1 MCFFFVLQTD
11 QDHNIFKKL
20 SAENIDSENGWV
32 STWMWA
38 THYHMWATHTH
49 WWATHRHW
57 RSTQATLCKK
67 NMCMLIVKHCK
78 SCLI

>member
-1 MCFFFVLQTD
+1 MCFCFVLQTD

-20 SAENIDSENGWV
+20 SAENIDSKNGWV

-49 WWATHRHW
+49 WWATHRHR
-57 RSTQATLCKK
+57 RSTHVRGGPSACRGGPWKPPG
-67 NMCMLIVKHCK
+67 
-78 SCLI
+78 